1 MAIDGAD
8 FFVRLIVFPTCTCG
22 GMVMPNDDGTF
33 SVYINARTSADQ
45 QRRAYRHEV
54 SHIEH
59 DDFYRAAPISQI
71 EEEAG

>member
-1 MAIDGAD
+1 MLIDGAD
-8 FFVRLIVFPTCTCG
+8 FFVRLIDFPTCACG

-45 QRRAYRHEV
+45 QQRAYRHEV

-59 DDFYRAAPISQI
+59 DDFYRAACIAQI